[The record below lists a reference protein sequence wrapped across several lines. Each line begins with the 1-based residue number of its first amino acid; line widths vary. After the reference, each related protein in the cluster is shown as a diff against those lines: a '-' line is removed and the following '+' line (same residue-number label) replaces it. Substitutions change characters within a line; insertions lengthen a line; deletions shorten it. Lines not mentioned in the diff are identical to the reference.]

1 MLKPGD
7 KAPLFCGV
15 NQHNKKIC
23 LKDFKQQ
30 KVALYFY
37 PKDGTPTCTVQA
49 CNLRDHYPE
58 LKKKGYD
65 VIGVSADTIQ
75 QHEKFSSKHALPF
88 SLIADTDLKIVQA
101 YGVWAQKQMFGKK
114 YMGIVRTTFLI
125 EKGVIREIIR
135 KPVSKAHAEEI
146 LQYKP

>member
-1 MLKPGD
+1 MLQPGD
-7 KAPLFCGV
+7 KSPLFCGV
-15 NQHNKKIC
+15 NQHGKNIC
-23 LKDFKQQ
+23 LKDFKHQ

-49 CNLRDHYPE
+49 CNLRDHYPA
-58 LKKKGYD
+58 LKKKGFE
-65 VIGVSADTIQ
+65 VIGVSTDTIQ

-101 YGVWAQKQMFGKK
+101 YGVWAEKQLFGKK
-114 YMGIVRTTFLI
+114 YMGIVRTTFII
-125 EKGVIREIIR
+125 ERGIIREILR

-146 LQYKP
+146 MQIKS